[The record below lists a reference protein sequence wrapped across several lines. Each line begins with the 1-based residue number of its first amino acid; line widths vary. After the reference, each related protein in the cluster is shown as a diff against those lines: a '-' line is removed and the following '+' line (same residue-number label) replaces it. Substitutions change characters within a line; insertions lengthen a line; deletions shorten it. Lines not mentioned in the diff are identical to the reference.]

1 LTQDMLQAD
10 GSAVELLQKKSYIK
24 SQADDAKDVND
35 TEVQEAKQMI
45 DTVISDI
52 SAVKSSRAEFNN
64 DKDPDYSRRTIQAE
78 LAKKHAE
85 AMISNET
92 TNLQEGSSQEA
103 PEEAPAGLL
112 DYWTLVGEGK
122 WCNNMVGAVKSQH
135 IVAAHGHTKESCQA
149 ACARD
154 FSCNFYCFDK
164 SNEGWCT
171 TYEECGVPTTNPNG
185 FSQNLQD
192 AVTYKKENEQTHARA
207 VAEELRN
214 IEAESMSRIF
224 VADAHIKVPTL
235 KEAEK
240 IAYRQAKQ
248 ALKQKYAEAEAAL
261 KQKYAEAEAALQ
273 DVPPESSDV
282 DSEEKPADEERKTFE
297 EYDKLADKLL
307 EDMTDKEDE
316 ARKME
321 VGKLKTRVAPPVEE
335 HTKLHERAP
344 PTDTRVKPMIKTADK
359 EAEPAEEEAKPA
371 EEAPKEEASRALEA
385 PEEEAKP
392 AEEAP
397 KVEAKL
403 HKADSKPVEQ
413 AREEAKPA
421 EEAPKEEANTAVE
434 APKEEVKLAG
444 ESPKEEAEPAEEEPK
459 EEASTAVEAPEEEEE
474 VKPAEKAPK
483 QEAKPAEEAPKEE
496 ANTAVEAP
504 DEARLKAE
512 QEAKRK
518 ADKEARIQAELEAKK
533 TAEEARL
540 KAEQEAKR
548 KADEQARIQAELEA
562 KRKAEE
568 EARLKAEQEA
578 KRKAEEEARIQAELK
593 AKRKAEEEAR
603 YKAEQEAKL
612 PEEAAAGED
621 VNPAGESLKVEAKL
635 HKAHAKPVEHAPEE
649 EAKPAKEAPKI
660 EAKLHKAD
668 AKPVKEAQE
677 EKAKPAEEAPK
688 EEANTAE
695 EAPKEEAKPAG
706 APKVEA
712 RPHKAHLTQPA
723 KQVPVEEAKPVDE
736 MPKAEAKQADTRLK
750 VEPKPE
756 KQIPKEET
764 LKKEASRGRNAQQSE
779 TNLESL
785 TKAIKKIK
793 HPNALAK
800 SAQKPEK
807 EPEQEEEVESEE
819 EPKKQKA
826 EKLRKREEFRLDHD
840 GHAYTKQDFLDYYGD
855 LKAWDMAPEA
865 HMKHLQSRHEITHDV
880 FEETKEKV
888 SRQPQNKLVPRRQ
901 EVAQDDKSASMQ
913 DKSKDAR
920 AIEDK
925 ANVTVNKT
933 CATTEGAACVF
944 PFVYLGLH
952 YNTCTYVDG
961 KGEPWCVTNKGDMG
975 WLMGK
980 RPEGAFGICNTACQ
994 EAGMVDEDNTDAKTW
1009 ATAELSAPEAEDDDL
1024 PWEKEESIKKKR
1036 HEKQEEKPQA
1046 EPKKEDEDVKH
1057 RNDKAKAPAPKIRA
1071 LKHEEDNSSLGH
1083 QKHVLQ
1089 ERVGPSAA
1097 ASRSANT
1104 VTDKLVSRA
1113 SIMDQV
1119 MADQT
1124 AEEEAAAAATTV
1136 EEVFDS
1142 ISNAL
1147 EEAVP
1152 AESDAKAAC
1161 KTVAGAACVF
1171 PFVFKGVAYDK
1182 CTKAEST
1189 SGDAWCA
1196 TTWANA
1202 AWLSGEIPKNEWG
1215 KCAPGCEE

>member
-1 LTQDMLQAD
+1 MAAQASFFPLLCVILSDALHAVHGSTCTEKMDDAICKTKRALTQDMLQAD

-282 DSEEKPADEERKTFE
+282 DSAEKPADEERKTFE

-371 EEAPKEEASRALEA
+371 EEAPKEEA
-385 PEEEAKP
+385 
-392 AEEAP
+392 
-397 KVEAKL
+397 
-403 HKADSKPVEQ
+403 
-413 AREEAKPA
+413 
-421 EEAPKEEANTAVE
+421 
-434 APKEEVKLAG
+434 
-444 ESPKEEAEPAEEEPK
+444 
-459 EEASTAVEAPEEEEE
+459 
-474 VKPAEKAPK
+474 
-483 QEAKPAEEAPKEE
+483 
-496 ANTAVEAP
+496 
-504 DEARLKAE
+504 
-512 QEAKRK
+512 
-518 ADKEARIQAELEAKK
+518 
-533 TAEEARL
+533 
-540 KAEQEAKR
+540 
-548 KADEQARIQAELEA
+548 
-562 KRKAEE
+562 
-568 EARLKAEQEA
+568 
-578 KRKAEEEARIQAELK
+578 
-593 AKRKAEEEAR
+593 
-603 YKAEQEAKL
+603 
-612 PEEAAAGED
+612 
-621 VNPAGESLKVEAKL
+621 
-635 HKAHAKPVEHAPEE
+635 
-649 EAKPAKEAPKI
+649 
-660 EAKLHKAD
+660 
-668 AKPVKEAQE
+668 
-677 EKAKPAEEAPK
+677 
-688 EEANTAE
+688 
-695 EAPKEEAKPAG
+695 KPAG

-723 KQVPVEEAKPVDE
+723 KQAPVEEAKPVDE

-779 TNLESL
+779 TNVESL

-880 FEETKEKV
+880 FEEKV

-901 EVAQDDKSASMQ
+901 EVAQEDKSSSMQ
-913 DKSKDAR
+913 QKSKDAR